1 MSRKDATF
9 TSRTHYI
16 VDYAGGFRL
25 YAIAPVQVQELVLGP
40 NGAMHHRT
48 VNYSELFGTDEPCLF
63 EARDGGHGRWD
74 VDALT
79 GAQRWIG
86 EVTRAEVRA
95 ALQKFGF
102 DADRVLATYRKS
114 NKP

>member
-1 MSRKDATF
+1 MSRQNATF

-25 YAIAPVQVQELVLGP
+25 YAIAPVQVQEVVLGP
-40 NGAMHHRT
+40 GGAMHHRT
-48 VNYSELFGTDEPCLF
+48 TNYSELFGTSEPCLF
-63 EARDGGHGRWD
+63 EARDAGHGRWD
-74 VDALT
+74 VDVLA
-79 GAQRWIG
+79 GAQRCQC

-102 DADRVLATYRKS
+102 NADRVLATYRKS